1 MKHLALG
8 GDLQLKI
15 AYLANIRSD
24 TYNESFSEACKW
36 LLKLDPDDINELYLE
51 FKMDGEA

>member
-51 FKMDGEA
+51 FKGEEA